1 MNFLM
6 VIMSSGIARGRVRTS
21 TTTTTT
27 TESRKM
33 AAIGWQRHA
42 ALVYRLLLWYWT
54 SMLWSIDTCQNKVS
68 ADQYHV
74 TISRAQVCSS
84 SRSRVFFFGS
94 WPLTKYWFPIGSR
107 AHVMLTCWKPGRIVP
122 KPANGSPGLK
132 FIWIITFSSIQMF
145 FCCFVLS
152 QFGDYK
158 PQNRKSNSKKKT
170 SPQSYKT
177 QISILPFPGLAQTDT
192 EQLGQGA
199 TLLGWPKSIY

>member
-6 VIMSSGIARGRVRTS
+6 VIMASGIARGRVRT
-21 TTTTTT
+21 TMT
-27 TESRKM
+27 TESGKM

-84 SRSRVFFFGS
+84 SRSHVFFLS
-94 WPLTKYWFPIGSR
+94 WPLTKYWFSIGLR
-107 AHVMLTCWKPGRIVP
+107 AHVMLTCWKPGKIVP

-152 QFGDYK
+152 
-158 PQNRKSNSKKKT
+158 
-170 SPQSYKT
+170 
-177 QISILPFPGLAQTDT
+177 IWWL
-192 EQLGQGA
+192 
-199 TLLGWPKSIY
+199 